1 MISFQSRAFVFFGN
15 AEDSFEKIQSDFR
28 DLNFKKIRQTHSD
41 IVIKAS
47 DQPIEADSHYTSK
60 AKEALIIATAD
71 CMPIMIYCK
80 QTHRAA
86 AVHAGW
92 RGVENKIT
100 EKTLHE
106 LISTGSSKKDF
117 QFWVGPHILQNSFE
131 VDLAT
136 YALLSKSHY
145 NLKDEEYMIC
155 KNSKCYIALNKI
167 IESQIKNIL
176 NKTPEIVF
184 LNIDTKIN
192 SDYHSYRRD
201 QKTKERNLSF
211 ICLLD

>member
-1 MISFQSRAFVFFGN
+1 MISFQNNVFVFFGN
-15 AEDSFEKIQSDFR
+15 AQDSFEKIKFDFP

-41 IVIKAS
+41 IITISS
-47 DQPIEADSHYTSK
+47 DPPIEADSHYTSK
-60 AKEALIIATAD
+60 SKEALIIATAD

-100 EKTLHE
+100 EKTLQK

-131 VDLAT
+131 VEFST
-136 YALLSKSHY
+136 YALLSKSQY
-145 NLKDEEYMIC
+145 NLKTEDYMVY
-155 KNSKCYIALNKI
+155 KDGKYYIALNKI

-211 ICLLD
+211 IYLLD